1 MPKKNTETEEVSK
14 TETKKSVTKKASTSS
29 KSKATAA
36 KAKKAPAKVATSK
49 KKEVAAKVETETKEV
64 VKEAKDETKKTVKA
78 KADSVKKEAKKEPV
92 ATKKV
97 EEKKPVKKA
106 STKKQATK
114 KTTVKKEDKTKEVV
128 EDTKETVEETKV
140 EISEPEVV
148 QETISVEP
156 IKESNNEGFNNS
168 VKTESITT
176 EELNA
181 MPDPKTKKKGVNKI
195 LVAVLV
201 VLALVIALGITGICL
216 LNNTNDLKEHFDD
229 VEAYKA
235 ELVASET
242 TNSSSDEE
250 DSTSEDSL
258 TSSELIST
266 NESEEAILAGRLLN
280 CITINEETGDAT
292 LAIGKPLVYTYA
304 DLDFINSL
312 EQIKNNNLVIDQIG
326 YDFDTDNSLM
336 NVYAAFTYK
345 GFLKGGAVA
354 QLKYTFTDTDL
365 VITFD
370 NAKIGNLPEFLY
382 KDKLPASG
390 TELYRLNIS
399 EINVVND
406 IKIRLLDPTLIKD
419 ISYEDNKLLISLNL
433 EEVFNSIIDDLFN
446 IDDET
451 GSSKFIDIITY
462 YANEFFKT
470 DENGN
475 STFNSLISEGFSLVQ
490 DAIGDID
497 ISKLLG

>member
-140 EISEPEVV
+140 EISE
-148 QETISVEP
+148 EP

-242 TNSSSDEE
+242 NNSSSDEE

-419 ISYEDNKLLISLNL
+419 ISYDDDKLLISLNL